1 MNHTLSEKNVLMQFT
16 WEELLS
22 RWENLRVAAEEMDTL
37 SLIEAWNHLE
47 KISYEMQVLLSWNH
61 NRDYTSLEHKQ
72 ALAEYHETISPQ
84 ITHCRKEVTQVLQQR
99 NLDELPADHR
109 KPIASITEVAL
120 LESKIGKFDA
130 EVSRLNIKR
139 TDFKPDDSDLVRL
152 NINLMGSE
160 VEEER
165 RQGWDGLMALRGPRL
180 RHQGEVL
187 IELFQLR
194 QKMVKEAGVERFQ
207 DIAWIR
213 QERTDCTYEDYRTFR
228 EAVRPKL
235 VEWMDRLLSI
245 KAHLLGKSQVWRWDA
260 NHPFFNRL
268 LSNINASILEE
279 RIPDVL
285 GAVNTQWRQVYL
297 ELKERQ
303 CLDLEQRP
311 TKKRNLYADS
321 LPYSGGA
328 VVFAGISNDL
338 YGAKDL
344 FHELTHMF
352 QLDLGKHQKLMW
364 NKWPDYKMGEA
375 FAMFGELVTLEHYAS
390 FGVIDADDL
399 VLAELLF
406 FEDNMHLALSNC
418 LQDAFQEK
426 VFQMPAEELTV
437 DLLCDLSVELCRVYM
452 PHLAG
457 LDSVARWTWLSNYS
471 FSSPFLQLDYT
482 IARLVALEQYER
494 YQKDPTGTL
503 ERFYEVHRRAGTLTF
518 TQAIQLLESA
528 FQLDQNSI
536 TLGLQEVERY
546 VDRFV
551 SEQQQKWG
559 MK

>member
-1 MNHTLSEKNVLMQFT
+1 MQTLSEKNALMQFT

-22 RWENLRVAAEEMDTL
+22 RWENLKVVAEDMDTL
-37 SLIEAWNHLE
+37 SLIEAWNALE
-47 KISYEMQVLLSWNH
+47 KISYEMQVLLTWNH
-61 NRDYTSLEHKQ
+61 NRDHTSSEHKQ
-72 ALAEYHETISPQ
+72 ALAEYHEVTSPQ
-84 ITHCRKEVTQVLQQR
+84 LTHCRAALTRVLQGR
-99 NLDELPADHR
+99 NLEDLPADYR
-109 KPIASITEVAL
+109 RPISNITELAL
-120 LESKIGKFDA
+120 LESKIGKYDA

-139 TDFKPDDSDLVRL
+139 TEFKADDSDLVRL
-152 NINLMGSE
+152 NSSLTRSE

-165 RQGWDGLMALRGPRL
+165 RQGWEALMALRGPRL
-180 RHQGEVL
+180 QHQGEVL

-194 QKMVKEAGVERFQ
+194 QKMVKDAGVGCFQ

-213 QERTDCTYEDYRTFR
+213 QDRSDCTYEDYRKFR

-235 VEWMDRLLSI
+235 VEWMERLMTI
-245 KAHLLGKSQVWRWDA
+245 KAHLLGKSQVRRWDA

-268 LSNINASILEE
+268 LSNINAAKLEE

-285 GAVNTQWRQVYL
+285 GAVNAQWRRVYL
-297 ELKERQ
+297 DLKERQ

-311 TKKRNLYADS
+311 NKKKSLYADT
-321 LPYSGGA
+321 LTHSGGA
-328 VVFAGISNDL
+328 VVFATISNSL

-352 QLDLGKHQKLMW
+352 QYDLAKHQKLMW
-364 NKWPDYKMGEA
+364 NMWPDYKLGEA

-390 FGVIDADDL
+390 FGIIDGDDMA
-399 VLAELLF
+399 LAELLF

-426 VFQMPAEELTV
+426 VFQMPADEMTV
-437 DLLCDLSVELCRVYM
+437 ERLCDLSVELCRTYM

-457 LDSVARWTWLSNYS
+457 LESLARWTWLSNYS
-471 FSSPFLQLDYT
+471 YSTPFLQLDYT

-494 YQKDPTGTL
+494 YQQDPTGTL
-503 ERFYEVHRRAGTLTF
+503 ERFYEVHRRAGTVSF
-518 TQAIQLLESA
+518 KQAMQLLESA
-528 FQLDQNSI
+528 FQLDDSSVTI
-536 TLGLQEVERY
+536 GLQEVERH
-546 VDRFV
+546 VERFV
-551 SEQQQKWG
+551 SEQKQRWG